1 MPWLQLPDAAPG
13 QQEDG
18 MRRKQ
23 SAVLAV
29 VKTMHTMRT
38 TCIQFCKNY
47 YQRSYVRW
55 AVVTRVITTL

>member
-29 VKTMHTMRT
+29 VVKTMHTMRVPCALQLLLLSFMRT
-38 TCIQFCKNY
+38 TCIQF
-47 YQRSYVRW
+47 
-55 AVVTRVITTL
+55 